1 MVWLIIAV
9 VLLVGAVFL
18 LHWFLRAEPREI
30 LRALRWSG
38 LVIAVVLAVVLLV
51 TRQFQLLYTAA
62 IFLVPWLL
70 RARMLRNRMKS
81 ARGPTAG
88 QGSEV
93 RTRFVVMELDH
104 DSGRMDGTVREGPYA
119 GRRLSDLAL
128 ADVVSLYGAA
138 RIADQ
143 ASAQVLE
150 AYLDRMH
157 GGGWRDGAK
166 EEGAGEAGRA
176 GPSSAGPMS
185 HAEARAVLGIGPN
198 ATDAEIKQ
206 AHRRLMKTYHPD
218 HGGSDYLA
226 ARINEAKEVLLGD
239 G

>member
-1 MVWLIIAV
+1 MVWVLIAV
-9 VLLVGAVFL
+9 VLLVGAAFL

-38 LVIAVVLAVVLLV
+38 LVIAVILAIVLLV

-62 IFLVPWLL
+62 IFLIPWLL
-70 RARMLRNRMKS
+70 RARALRNRMKS
-81 ARGPTAG
+81 ARGPTEG
-88 QGSEV
+88 QASEV

-104 DSGRMDGTVREGPYA
+104 DSGRMDGTVREGTYA

-128 ADVVSLYGAA
+128 ADVVSLYRAA
-138 RIADQ
+138 IAADQ

-157 GGGWRDGAK
+157 GSGWRAGT
-166 EEGAGEAGRA
+166 EENAGEAGRA

-185 HAEARAVLGIGPN
+185 HAEARAILGLGPN
-198 ATDAEIKQ
+198 ATEAEIKQ

>member
-1 MVWLIIAV
+1 MVWLLIAV

-18 LHWFLRAEPREI
+18 LHWFLRTEPREI

-38 LVIAVVLAVVLLV
+38 LVIAIVLAVVLLV

-62 IFLVPWLL
+62 IFLIPWML
-70 RARMLRNRMKS
+70 RARALRNRMKS
-81 ARGPTAG
+81 ARGPTEG
-88 QGSEV
+88 QASEV

-119 GRRLSDLAL
+119 GKRLSDLAR
-128 ADVVSLYGAA
+128 ADVVSLYRSALA
-138 RIADQ
+138 ADQ

-157 GGGWRDGAK
+157 GGGWRAGA
-166 EEGAGEAGRA
+166 EEGAGETGRA

-185 HAEARAVLGIGPN
+185 HAEARAILGVGPN

>member
-1 MVWLIIAV
+1 MVWVLIAV

-18 LHWFLRAEPREI
+18 MHWFLRAEPREI

-38 LVIAVVLAVVLLV
+38 LIIAIVLAVVLLV

-70 RARMLRNRMKS
+70 RARMLRNRTKS

-128 ADVVSLYGAA
+128 ADVVSLYRAA
-138 RIADQ
+138 RAADQ

-157 GGGWRDGAK
+157 GGGWRAGA
-166 EEGAGEAGRA
+166 EAGTGDTGRA

-185 HAEARAVLGIGPN
+185 HAEARAILGVGPN

>member
-1 MVWLIIAV
+1 MVWVLIAV
-9 VLLVGAVFL
+9 ASLVGAVFL
-18 LHWFLRAEPREI
+18 LHWFLRSEPREI

-38 LVIAVVLAVVLLV
+38 LVIAIVLAVVLLV
-51 TRQFQLLYTAA
+51 TRQFQFIYTLAILL
-62 IFLVPWLL
+62 IPWLL
-70 RARMLRNRMKS
+70 RARALRNRAKS

-88 QGSEV
+88 QASEV
-93 RTRFVVMELDH
+93 RTRFVVMELEH

-119 GRRLSDLAL
+119 GKRLSDLGL
-128 ADVVSLYGAA
+128 ADVVSLYRAA
-138 RIADQ
+138 RAADQ

-157 GGGWRDGAK
+157 GDGWRAGAA
-166 EEGAGEAGRA
+166 EGAGETGRA
-176 GPSSAGPMS
+176 GPSSAAPMS
-185 HAEARAVLGIGPN
+185 HAEARAILGLGPN
-198 ATDAEIKQ
+198 ATEAEIKQ